1 MILSK
6 NLLHNVCTFS
16 PLFIVSVFVTQFTCM
31 YFFGLPLIPT
41 ACLSMAV
48 CFLILNIL
56 YLITEFQKNSGTAR
70 DFITRFE
77 RASHT
82 VLANNTARIRTQT
95 QPHRVINP
103 SRENSVVARIEE
115 NREIYQSRE
124 NIVNTRIEEIC
135 TDFLGRLGRGILIGN
150 SNHTRLGSATDYNN
164 DNARRIT
171 EEFIQSLA
179 ERQPFQIRQAV
190 DDHST
195 NTLLNNPTYL
205 IRTRLSQL
213 RQAQL
218 QYTSTPATVD
228 ANQASAHQRL
238 INTINESYPEIHDK
252 LCSPNLNLICPL
264 TRELITDPVKA
275 DDGYT
280 YERAQ
285 IAQWLNNNST
295 SPMTRVRM
303 TRNLSQ
309 DSQYNRKLQQAFN
322 KEQNEQIH
330 QCKELIIELERN
342 EPAIHEQ
349 LSNNPNY
356 DLVCPITLNL
366 IREPV
371 RAEDGICYEKESIAT
386 WLSQHRN
393 TSPLT
398 RVRIGNKLTPD
409 IAYFYKLKNAVTA
422 LRESNSLNP

>member
-1 MILSK
+1 
-6 NLLHNVCTFS
+6 
-16 PLFIVSVFVTQFTCM
+16 
-31 YFFGLPLIPT
+31 
-41 ACLSMAV
+41 MAV

-195 NTLLNNPTYL
+195 NTLLNNPAYL

-422 LRESNSLNP
+422 IRESNSLNP